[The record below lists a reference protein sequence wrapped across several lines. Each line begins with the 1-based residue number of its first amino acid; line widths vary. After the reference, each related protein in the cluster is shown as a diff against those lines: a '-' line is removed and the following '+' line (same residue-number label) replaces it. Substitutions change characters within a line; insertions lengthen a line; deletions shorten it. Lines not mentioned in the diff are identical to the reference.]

1 MSDRAS
7 ALSDAKSSGV
17 VSVAEAGLVGMLT
30 LRGSLEDAAFQ
41 AAVKTALG
49 TGIPAPRQF
58 LSEGARSLLWMS
70 PDELLV
76 VCGHGEA
83 ETLAE
88 ALSEALGEQHHLVVN
103 VSDARAV
110 FTLTGDDGAMR
121 DTLAKLTPAD
131 LRPASLPVEEVR
143 RTRLAQVP
151 AAIWIESE
159 GQAKVVCFRSVAAY
173 VFGLLKQASRRG
185 SEVDFFGNGGKT

>member
-1 MSDRAS
+1 MS
-7 ALSDAKSSGV
+7 
-17 VSVAEAGLVGMLT
+17 
-30 LRGSLEDAAFQ
+30 
-41 AAVKTALG
+41 
-49 TGIPAPRQF
+49 
-58 LSEGARSLLWMS
+58 ARDFKAMTTYS
-70 PDELLV
+70 
-76 VCGHGEA
+76 
-83 ETLAE
+83 
-88 ALSEALGEQHHLVVN
+88 
-103 VSDARAV
+103 
-110 FTLTGDDGAMR
+110 LTGDDGAIR

>member
-1 MSDRAS
+1 MSDLAS
-7 ALSDAKSSGV
+7 ALPKAKSSG
-17 VSVAEAGLVGMLT
+17 SVTVTEAGLVGMLT
-30 LRGSLEDAAFQ
+30 LRGSLGEPAFQ

-49 TGIPAPRQF
+49 TGIPEQRQF

-76 VCGHGEA
+76 VCEHGEA
-83 ETLAE
+83 ESLAE

-110 FTLTGDDGAMR
+110 FALTGDDGAIR
-121 DTLAKLTPAD
+121 DVLAKLTPAD
-131 LRPASLPVEEVR
+131 LRPASLPVGEVR

-159 GQAKVVCFRSVAAY
+159 GQATVVCFRSVAAY

-185 SEVDFFGNGGKT
+185 SEVGYFGYGGKT